1 MAKPALGR
9 GLGNLLG
16 DTQIADKPE
25 PASANPD
32 AAQTAVSPGLGH
44 LLTAGRNGGGEKA
57 AAVAP
62 EGEQGNPAAAAAE
75 TKLHAARASVT
86 PKPSTQGAQPP
97 PSAQPEQ
104 TEELPVQAPRWV
116 LWAADLLLIT
126 LAVMLVFKS
135 PAPLKPWE
143 MTLCLAAVMLGA
155 VLACVAALSKP
166 RR

>member
-25 PASANPD
+25 PARSQPD
-32 AAQTAVSPGLGH
+32 AAQPAVSPGLGN
-44 LLTAGRNGGGEKA
+44 LLAAGRNGGGDKVAESA
-57 AAVAP
+57 AAPPSEPVPTEAEHP
-62 EGEQGNPAAAAAE
+62 RRSVPQAGRSARFSQGSAIPAV
-75 TKLHAARASVT
+75 ARAEL
-86 PKPSTQGAQPP
+86 
-97 PSAQPEQ
+97 PE
-104 TEELPVQAPRWV
+104 EAPVQAPRWV
-116 LWAADLLLIT
+116 LWGADLLLVS
-126 LAVMLVFKS
+126 LAGVLVFRS

-143 MTLCLAAVMLGA
+143 MTLCVAAVMLGA